1 MEKQE
6 KIVQMFNDIAPTYDL
21 ANRVLSMGA
30 DVSWR
35 KIACKTVL
43 SNFKDSSVNIVDV
56 ACGTGDMMGFW
67 QKTAGEF
74 NAKIENLIGV
84 PQAACSRSLSK
95 NFPSLNLSRR

>member
-43 SNFKDSSVNIVDV
+43 SNFKDRKSNRRRSLKRHASSR
-56 ACGTGDMMGFW
+56 
-67 QKTAGEF
+67 Q
-74 NAKIENLIGV
+74 AKI
-84 PQAACSRSLSK
+84 SRV
-95 NFPSLNLSRR
+95 